1 MLRRLDGINH
11 VRPFVN
17 AALSVFSAKSPR
29 GANVSVGDEIILRRE
44 TGGPRIRVKSSLL
57 PTWMM
62 NTAISTGREELRNQE
77 IDTASKNSRVK
88 NLRSSRK
95 SRRRS
100 RSSEKS
106 RRGSRSSRREDSRER
121 RGSRRSR
128 SRSGSGSD
136 HGRGRSRSRS
146 QDRSAA
152 PKSVTDAG
160 LAPSSTTAPAAAAA
174 APAAGLNPA
183 QIALA
188 AARNLG
194 VPSALPGQA
203 AGGLS
208 GLGAAGAGGFQANP
222 QLLAQVMRSA
232 QQQAGT
238 PGQFSLPLGSAAGA
252 VPGMLGGMGMGMG
265 DKTVRE
271 LFVGNTPQGTSD
283 FVLLEFLNAAMKQ
296 KGKGGLLRKRIC
308 GGKGNGWR

>member
-1 MLRRLDGINH
+1 MSDNGTTTGKDSREDVDSDSRRD
-11 VRPFVN
+11 R
-17 AALSVFSAKSPR
+17 SRSR
-29 GANVSVGDEIILRRE
+29 ERR
-44 TGGPRIRVKSSLL
+44 RR
-57 PTWMM
+57 
-62 NTAISTGREELRNQE
+62 R
-77 IDTASKNSRVK
+77 SRSDSRD
-88 NLRSSRK
+88 RSSRK

-174 APAAGLNPA
+174 AAPAAGLNPA

-238 PGQFSLPLGSAAGA
+238 PGQFSLPLGAAAGA

-296 KGKGGLLRKRIC
+296 KGKGGMLRKRIC

>member
-1 MLRRLDGINH
+1 MFASYPLP
-11 VRPFVN
+11 PF
-17 AALSVFSAKSPR
+17 R
-29 GANVSVGDEIILRRE
+29 
-44 TGGPRIRVKSSLL
+44 
-57 PTWMM
+57 
-62 NTAISTGREELRNQE
+62 
-77 IDTASKNSRVK
+77 
-88 NLRSSRK
+88 
-95 SRRRS
+95 
-100 RSSEKS
+100 
-106 RRGSRSSRREDSRER
+106 
-121 RGSRRSR
+121 
-128 SRSGSGSD
+128 
-136 HGRGRSRSRS
+136 
-146 QDRSAA
+146 
-152 PKSVTDAG
+152 
-160 LAPSSTTAPAAAAA
+160 APSSTTAPAAAAAA

-238 PGQFSLPLGSAAGA
+238 PGQFSLPLGAGAGA

-296 KGKGGLLRKRIC
+296 EDGLLLPVPFPHTRIIGALISR
-308 GGKGNGWR
+308 GGILGGGVENTLVYSYRM

>member
-1 MLRRLDGINH
+1 MSDNGTTTGKDSRED
-11 VRPFVN
+11 VD
-17 AALSVFSAKSPR
+17 SDS
-29 GANVSVGDEIILRRE
+29 RRE
-44 TGGPRIRVKSSLL
+44 RSRS
-57 PTWMM
+57 
-62 NTAISTGREELRNQE
+62 RERRRRR
-77 IDTASKNSRVK
+77 SRSDSRD
-88 NLRSSRK
+88 RSSRK

-232 QQQAGT
+232 QQQVGT
-238 PGQFSLPLGSAAGA
+238 PGQFSLPLGAAAGA